1 MKNNDSLIVLNNKI
15 RDILKQYIAE
25 HKDTSFMLLTFDGVS
40 KSDSMISDIK
50 AEDFTEVMSINRL
63 STTYIQK

>member
-1 MKNNDSLIVLNNKI
+1 MKNNDSLIALNNKI
-15 RDILKQYIAE
+15 RDILKQYTTE

-50 AEDFTEVMSINRL
+50 AKDFTDVMSINCL